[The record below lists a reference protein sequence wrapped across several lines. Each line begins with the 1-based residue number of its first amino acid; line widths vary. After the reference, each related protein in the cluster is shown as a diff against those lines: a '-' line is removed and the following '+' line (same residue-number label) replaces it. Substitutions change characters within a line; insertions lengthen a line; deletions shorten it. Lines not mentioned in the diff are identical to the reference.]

1 MEAPETTQIPSLF
14 PRWFRQ
20 KIAEAMEAA
29 GVTMAELSRRTG
41 IDNSFLKRMLDRKG
55 NTKLSED
62 YIDAIT
68 QALDIQIAEV
78 PREPLQVTVT
88 HSKKLASPSLP
99 QSKESDY
106 LAVPI
111 VEPRIA
117 AGNPKTIT
125 SEQVI
130 DMAFIHR
137 RTLRRKNPD
146 NLICTFVEGDS
157 MLPIL
162 RDGAI
167 VCIDTKARPEGDK
180 VPKGSVWVV
189 KKDGGAVVK
198 HIQIGKDGIVLISAN
213 PSYTPEVV
221 RDDESIVGRVVW
233 MWQAL

>member
-1 MEAPETTQIPSLF
+1 MEAAETTQIPSLF

-20 KIAEAMEAA
+20 KVADAMEAS

-55 NTKLSED
+55 NAKLGED
-62 YIDAIT
+62 YIDAIA
-68 QALDIQIAEV
+68 QALDITIAET
-78 PREPLQVTVT
+78 PREPLQVTVS
-88 HSKKLASPSLP
+88 HSKKLADPSLL
-99 QSKESDY
+99 QARESDH

-125 SEQVI
+125 NEQVI
-130 DMAFIHR
+130 DIAFIHR
-137 RTLRRKNPD
+137 RTLRRKSPD

-167 VCIDTKARPEGDK
+167 ICIDLKARPDGEK

-189 KKDGGAVVK
+189 RKDGGAVVK
-198 HIQIGKDGIVLISAN
+198 HIQIGKDGIVLVSAN
-213 PSYTPEVV
+213 PSYHPEVV
-221 RDDESIVGRVVW
+221 KDDESIVGRVVW